1 MITSRRTG
9 WEGHAAC
16 IETKGNTYAVLVRN
30 PEEII

>member
-1 MITSRRTG
+1 MITSKRAG

-16 IETKGNTYAVLVRN
+16 IETKGNTYAVLVGK